1 MGKKNIKVFPEFFLP
16 GFKFFFVCFHTAS
29 SSDVAIA
36 SAFSD
41 SAAFPALTASSIIFF
56 GKLANCP

>member
-1 MGKKNIKVFPEFFLP
+1 MGKKISRYLQNFFYLV
-16 GFKFFFVCFHTAS
+16 FKFFFVCFHTAS

-41 SAAFPALTASSIIFF
+41 SAVFPALTASSIIFF